1 VPTVS
6 RPPHARFH
14 PVLGVDPR
22 VSAAGGSPDGHDRTF
37 RGSPH
42 AFGVTARIRLRRPPS
57 SIEGMSTIDRVR
69 VKGWVLRYLPLE
81 VLGTIAAL
89 VAAWAAYEASG
100 SLAIAAIAGSL
111 GESVGYYALVIV
123 RSARG
128 HAASARVRLLPG
140 VARRAWATTW
150 LTARSVAAEFGP
162 AELVDTILVRP
173 ALLWAASAIW
183 GAAPVAWLVG
193 KLAADVVFY
202 TVAIASF
209 EAGRRI
215 ILPDGGRS
223 SEASAAALLS
233 EPQREGALR

>member
-1 VPTVS
+1 VTH
-6 RPPHARFH
+6 RAR
-14 PVLGVDPR
+14 
-22 VSAAGGSPDGHDRTF
+22 T
-37 RGSPH
+37 
-42 AFGVTARIRLRRPPS
+42 TA
-57 SIEGMSTIDRVR
+57 
-69 VKGWVLRYLPLE
+69 
-81 VLGTIAAL
+81 
-89 VAAWAAYEASG
+89 
-100 SLAIAAIAGSL
+100 
-111 GESVGYYALVIV
+111 
-123 RSARG
+123 
-128 HAASARVRLLPG
+128 
-140 VARRAWATTW
+140 W
-150 LTARSVAAEFGP
+150 LTVRSVAAEFGP
-162 AELVDTILVRP
+162 AELVDTLVVRP